1 MFDIININMI
11 LSSYKFN
18 DNLILGVVYLMKQSI
33 RQNKMLLAVTLL
45 FSIITSAAGVL
56 VAIILQ
62 KVIDAAM
69 QGDMLLF
76 KKF

>member
-1 MFDIININMI
+1 
-11 LSSYKFN
+11 
-18 DNLILGVVYLMKQSI
+18 MKQSI